1 MPLPFPANRKR
12 QLVWEDLR
20 GKMAEK
26 RTKTDAMKRTKGQGS
41 SAPHEIIV
49 QKLSSEADTRQTYRP
64 IQPREFVE
72 FPFEDLTLANL
83 RSACASHFNFP
94 VASCDIL
101 VTNKGPSCSNILQIP
116 HRKDK
121 VSLQHHSTTHLQHMN
136 KIWDVDDHP
145 LIICQ
150 LLPNCRLSITPEN
163 TLFTTNALEN
173 ISNKVFADFPIPLF
187 THNLITVATLL
198 GSYLISYMM

>member
-1 MPLPFPANRKR
+1 MLFGCFDTRLNFGADFRQFASLEVEKPRHVQIWDSKMPLPLPANRKR

-83 RSACASHFNFP
+83 RSACAAHFNFP

-101 VTNKGPSCSNILQIP
+101 VTNKGPSCSNISQIP

-121 VSLQHHSTTHLQHMN
+121 VKCHSTTHLQHMN
-136 KIWDVDDHP
+136 KIWAVDFHP
-145 LIICQ
+145 LNVCQ
-150 LLPNCRLSITPEN
+150 LLPNCRLSITQS
-163 TLFTTNALEN
+163 EN
-173 ISNKVFADFPIPLF
+173 I
-187 THNLITVATLL
+187 
-198 GSYLISYMM
+198 